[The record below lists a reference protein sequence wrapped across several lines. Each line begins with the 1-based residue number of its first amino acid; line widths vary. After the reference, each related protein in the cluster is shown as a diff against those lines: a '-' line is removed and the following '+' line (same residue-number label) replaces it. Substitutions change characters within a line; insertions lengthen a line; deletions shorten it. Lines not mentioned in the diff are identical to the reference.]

1 MLNNLILK
9 LYGLSKITLIKK
21 KKNDGLSL
29 ELSFPTQSQISE

>member
-1 MLNNLILK
+1 MLNLILK
-9 LYGLSKITLIKK
+9 LYGLSKITLIK